1 MLKFSEKVFVM
12 SKIFSKFVVQVK
24 QLRIHNIAKLG
35 SECVIRTMMALGAT
49 GSQPLAPA
57 RKCLP
62 PALAKREDWLVVDFG
77 G

>member
-1 MLKFSEKVFVM
+1 M
-12 SKIFSKFVVQVK
+12 
-24 QLRIHNIAKLG
+24 AKLG

-62 PALAKREDWLVVDFG
+62 PALAKREDWLVVDLG
-77 G
+77 DDVT